1 MKSVLETSLM
11 LVMFVILVM
20 TGLDFILM
28 NVQVNRIYGLS
39 EQIEY
44 LADGVESV
52 RVYPD
57 DESGAYI
64 NRMDERAE
72 DYICT
77 LAAKDNVEFT
87 YEYVSETRY
96 YVLYE
101 YKLKYKM
108 QAHFLN
114 ISTDA
119 AYKGYIELEKRS
131 GL

>member
-1 MKSVLETSLM
+1 MPGVLPVPLHPKDSL
-11 LVMFVILVM
+11 L
-20 TGLDFILM
+20 
-28 NVQVNRIYGLS
+28 
-39 EQIEY
+39 
-44 LADGVESV
+44 
-52 RVYPD
+52 P
-57 DESGAYI
+57 
-64 NRMDERAE
+64 
-72 DYICT
+72 
-77 LAAKDNVEFT
+77 

-101 YKLKYKM
+101 NKLKYKM

>member
-1 MKSVLETSLM
+1 MKSVLETALM

-57 DESGAYI
+57 DESGVYI

-72 DYICT
+72 DC
-77 LAAKDNVEFT
+77 
-87 YEYVSETRY
+87 
-96 YVLYE
+96 
-101 YKLKYKM
+101 
-108 QAHFLN
+108 
-114 ISTDA
+114 
-119 AYKGYIELEKRS
+119 
-131 GL
+131 

>member
-1 MKSVLETSLM
+1 MKSELETALM

-44 LADGVESV
+44 LADGVGSV

-57 DESGAYI
+57 AESGNYI

-72 DYICT
+72 DYICA